1 MPAGSHENSWAGGIA
16 FIRSCLFFLSSCLH
30 YQSLHILA
38 SLSLLP
44 FDIFFFPLLFYTCSS
59 FICKLFHFLCVPPS
73 LLLALDESGWALKVH
88 LILRPSFHTWTDRGH
103 VDEVVCP
110 KSQNKVQERTE
121 GSRISHF
128 FQTRN
133 TGGPSATG
141 RVRDTDLP

>member
-1 MPAGSHENSWAGGIA
+1 MGWWNRFYQKLS
-16 FIRSCLFFLSSCLH
+16 LFPVFLSS
-30 YQSLHILA
+30 
-38 SLSLLP
+38 LSVSPHSRLP
-44 FDIFFFPLLFYTCSS
+44 VPPALWYFFFPLLFYTCSS

-88 LILRPSFHTWTDRGH
+88 LILRPSFHRRTDWGH

-128 FQTRN
+128 FGLAIQVALQQQGEWGTPTYPELKCCR
-133 TGGPSATG
+133 
-141 RVRDTDLP
+141 